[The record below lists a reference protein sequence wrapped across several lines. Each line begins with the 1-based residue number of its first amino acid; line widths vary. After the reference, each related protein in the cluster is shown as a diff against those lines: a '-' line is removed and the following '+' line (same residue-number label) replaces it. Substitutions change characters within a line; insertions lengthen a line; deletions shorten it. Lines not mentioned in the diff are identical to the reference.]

1 MAQPIRNPGSAP
13 IYRAVELLLQDCVEI
28 AERTPKGVGVR
39 TVAQRMVEVL
49 LDTLTTIGL
58 ALNEMDYDSKYE
70 LLTSVFVQ
78 MRMVKTCIDTLK
90 EWSSKSIHTR
100 IISHRQMPLLC
111 GKLDQMQNQLA
122 KWRSSVVG
130 KRPH

>member
-1 MAQPIRNPGSAP
+1 M
-13 IYRAVELLLQDCVEI
+13 
-28 AERTPKGVGVR
+28 R

>member
-1 MAQPIRNPGSAP
+1 M
-13 IYRAVELLLQDCVEI
+13 
-28 AERTPKGVGVR
+28 R

-90 EWSSKSIHTR
+90 KWSSKSIHTR
-100 IISHRQMPLLC
+100 IISNRQMPQLC
-111 GKLDQMQNQLA
+111 EKLEQIQNQLA